1 MNGQTPEIDILSRIK
16 KMCKSKIGLTT
27 QSLKDN
33 MDTLENS
40 SQANTNEELD
50 KAFYNLDQ
58 IRNKMIDKINDHFNK
73 LKQDLANN
81 FRQSTNTIRD
91 SNELKMKIRNVL
103 SELETL

>member
-1 MNGQTPEIDILSRIK
+1 
-16 KMCKSKIGLTT
+16 
-27 QSLKDN
+27 

-73 LKQDLANN
+73 LK
-81 FRQSTNTIRD
+81 
-91 SNELKMKIRNVL
+91 
-103 SELETL
+103 